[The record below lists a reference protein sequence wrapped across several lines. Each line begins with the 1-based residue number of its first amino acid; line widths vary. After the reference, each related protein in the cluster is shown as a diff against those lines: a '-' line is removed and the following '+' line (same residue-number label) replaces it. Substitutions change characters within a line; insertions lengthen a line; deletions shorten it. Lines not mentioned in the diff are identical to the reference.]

1 MIQTAIIGYGLS
13 GQIFHGA
20 LLETMPGF
28 NLHTVV
34 TTDPAKAA
42 LVKQHHSQTSVVA
55 NPDTVFANSDINLVI
70 VSTPNTHHHPLAK
83 KALLSGKNVIVE
95 KPFTVSSSEAQD
107 LLDTAAETGLI
118 LTVYHNRRY
127 DSDFLTLKQIIAQ
140 DYLGEIRLFESAYDR
155 FRPEVN
161 RLAWREKQLPGSGI
175 LYDLGAHLIDQTLS
189 LFGLPIS
196 LYADVRSLRG
206 GSVDDHF
213 EIIMDYP
220 GMKASLISRPLVKE
234 PLPRF
239 AVHGSRGSFVKYGL
253 DVQEDDLKGGKRRQ
267 DDTWGTEPKDQWGVL
282 NTIDQRKIVPSL
294 HGNYHAFYQ
303 AVQDHLTQGT
313 PLPITA
319 QDGLN
324 VIRIIELALTSSK
337 NGCCV
342 PVNQLTN

>member
-42 LVKQHHSQTSVVA
+42 LLKQQHPQASVVA
-55 NPDTVFANSDINLVI
+55 NPDNVLTNKEIDLII
-70 VSTPNTHHHPLAK
+70 VSTPNTQHHPLAK

-95 KPFTVSSSEAQD
+95 KPFTVTSDEAQN
-107 LLDTAAETGLI
+107 LIDTAAETGLM

-140 DYLGEIRLFESAYDR
+140 GQLGELRLFESAYDR

-161 RLAWREKQLPGSGI
+161 KLAWREKQLPGSGI

-239 AVHGSRGSFVKYGL
+239 AVHGSKGSFVKYGL
-253 DVQEDDLKGGKRRQ
+253 DVQEDDLKAGKRRK
-267 DDTWGTEPKDQWGVL
+267 DDTWGAEPGSQWGAL
-282 NTIDQRKIVPSL
+282 NTISQRKIVPSL
-294 HGNYHAFYQ
+294 PGDYHAFYQ
-303 AVQDHLTQGT
+303 AVHAHLTQGT
-313 PLPITA
+313 SLPITA
-319 QDGLN
+319 QDGMN

-337 NGCCV
+337 NGCCM
-342 PVNQLTN
+342 PVLKEE

>member
-20 LLETMPGF
+20 LLETMPDF

-34 TTDPAKAA
+34 TTDPEKAA
-42 LVKQHHSQTSVVA
+42 LVKQQHPQSAVVP
-55 NPDTVFANSDINLVI
+55 NPDTVFANSEIDLVI
-70 VSTPNTHHHPLAK
+70 VSTPNTQHHPLAK
-83 KALLSGKNVIVE
+83 KALISGKNVIVE
-95 KPFTVSSSEAQD
+95 KPFTVTAEEAQD
-107 LLDTAAETGLI
+107 LIDTAAKTGLM

-127 DSDFLTLKQIIAQ
+127 DSDFLTLKRIIDQ
-140 DYLGEIRLFESAYDR
+140 EELGELRLFESAYDR

-161 RLAWREKQLPGSGI
+161 TGAWREKSLPGSGI

-213 EIIMDYP
+213 NIIMDYP
-220 GMKASLISRPLVKE
+220 GMKAFLTSRPLVKE

-239 AVHGSRGSFVKYGL
+239 AVHGSKGSFVKYGL
-253 DVQEDDLKGGKRRQ
+253 DVQEADLKAGKRRR
-267 DDTWGTEPKDQWGVL
+267 DDTWGTEPESQWGVL
-282 NTIDQRKIVPSL
+282 NTINQRRIVPSL
-294 HGNYHAFYQ
+294 SGDYHAFYQ
-303 AVQDHLTQGT
+303 AVHAHLTQGA

-319 QDGLN
+319 KDGKN
-324 VIRIIELALTSSK
+324 VIQIIELALTSSK

-342 PVNQLTN
+342 PINS

>member
-20 LLETMPGF
+20 LLETLPGF

-34 TTDPAKAA
+34 TSDPVKAS
-42 LVKQHHSQTSVVA
+42 LVKAQHPHAIIVSD
-55 NPDTVFANSDINLVI
+55 PDPMLADDDINLVV

-83 KALLSGKNVIVE
+83 KALLSGKHVIVE
-95 KPFTVSSSEAQD
+95 KPFTITSEEAED
-107 LLDTAAETGLI
+107 LIRTAADTGLM

-127 DSDFLTLKQIIAQ
+127 DSDFLTLREIINSGE
-140 DYLGEIRLFESAYDR
+140 LGELRLFESAYDR
-155 FRPEVN
+155 FRPAVN
-161 RLAWREKQLPGSGI
+161 TGAWREKQLPGSGI

-213 EIIMDYP
+213 EIIMNYP
-220 GMKASLISRPLVKE
+220 DMKATLTSRPLVKE

-239 AVHGSRGSFVKYGL
+239 AVHGTKGSFVKYGL
-253 DVQEDDLKGGKRRQ
+253 DVQEDDLKAGKRRH
-267 DDTWGTEPKDQWGVL
+267 DHTWGAEPGSLWGAL
-282 NTIDQRKIVPSL
+282 NTTTQRRIVPSL
-294 HGNYHAFYQ
+294 PGDYHAFYE
-303 AVQDHLTQGT
+303 AVYDHLTQGT

-319 QDGLN
+319 RDGAN
-324 VIRIIELALTSSK
+324 VIRIIELALASNK
-337 NGCCV
+337 ENACV
-342 PVNQLTN
+342 PVNKV